1 MIVSVFY
8 LVLAMFGSYF
18 LYVFGFLVYIPA
30 KYILVVSAFFSLS
43 DTIKIPELW
52 QGIIPALMFGYFL
65 IEVLVR
71 ESERLTEVRTDSH
84 SQ

>member
-8 LVLAMFGSYF
+8 LVLAIFGSYF
-18 LYVFGFLVYIPA
+18 LYFFGFLIYFPA
-30 KYILVVSAFFSLS
+30 KYILMVSVFFSLS

-71 ESERLTEVRTDSH
+71 ESERLTEARTNLH

>member
-1 MIVSVFY
+1 MITSVFY

-30 KYILVVSAFFSLS
+30 KYILMVSAFFSLS
-43 DTIKIPELW
+43 GTIKIPELW

-65 IEVLVR
+65 IEVLIR
-71 ESERLTEVRTDSH
+71 EGERLSQAQKGSH